1 LAFRRHRDRKPISPP
16 RAGADG
22 RVRER
27 LFASALNLLAA
38 RPRSERQLRERLAEK
53 YEAVPELIDECIAR
67 LKELG
72 YIDDRRLAENY
83 ASARVEAK
91 PIGRARLARE
101 LARKQVGR
109 ATIAEALDAVF
120 EETDEDAL
128 IDRAIEQR
136 VRTQGRPADRN
147 GVKRLGDYL
156 ARRGFGYG
164 LIARKL
170 HALKAES
177 DENEENEMRNDE

>member
-1 LAFRRHRDRKPISPP
+1 
-16 RAGADG
+16 
-22 RVRER
+22 VRER
-27 LFASALNLLAA
+27 LFKSALNMLAA
-38 RPRSERQLRERLAEK
+38 RPRSECQLRERLLEK
-53 YEAVPELIDECIAR
+53 YAPAPELIDECIAR

-83 ASARVEAK
+83 ASSRIAGK
-91 PIGRARLARE
+91 PVGRARLARE
-101 LARKQVGR
+101 LTRKQVGR

-136 VRTQGRPADRN
+136 VRTHGRPTDRN
-147 GVKRLGDYL
+147 GVKRLSDYL
-156 ARRGFGYG
+156 ARRGFNYG

-170 HALKAES
+170 RALATEN
-177 DENEENEMRNDE
+177 DENEEHEMRNDD